1 MAEWD
6 IRKLQIL
13 RTLRERETV
22 TATAETLHMT
32 PSAVSQQLTNLAR
45 QLGVPLL
52 EARGRRVRLTDA
64 ARLVL
69 AQTEP
74 VFEQL
79 ERAEAVL
86 AAYTQGEA
94 GEVRVGAFSTAV
106 PALVVPAVRALRGTH
121 PRVAVR
127 VTEAEA
133 AEAYD
138 LLAAGEVDLAL
149 SLAAEAPSAADPRF
163 TQVPLLTDPLDVA
176 LPPDHPLAR
185 ATALTLTDLAAEPW
199 IFGGSGPWSDIT
211 RRACEA
217 AGFSPHQGHSA
228 SGWTAIV
235 AMVEAG
241 MGVALVPRM
250 AAVGRDGV
258 TMRALE
264 ADRPVRHV
272 LAAVRKGAETG
283 RALERVLGALRDA
296 AGELRLRGRTAD
308 GRSGAGAHTDPQAS
322 ATTGWPGRPPT
333 AASPAPGP
341 AAPRTEST
349 RTPPPAR
356 APAPPRGRRRPP

>member
-13 RTLRERETV
+13 RILRERGTV
-22 TATAETLHMT
+22 TATAEALHMT

-52 EARGRRVRLTDA
+52 EAQGRRVRLTDA

-69 AQTEP
+69 THTEP

-79 ERAEAVL
+79 ERTEAAL
-86 AAYTQGEA
+86 AAYTRGEA
-94 GEVRVGAFSTAV
+94 GEVRVGAFPTSV
-106 PALVVPAVRALRGTH
+106 PALVVPAVRALRDTH
-121 PRVAVR
+121 PGVSVR
-127 VTEAEA
+127 VREAEA

-163 TQVPLLTDPLDVA
+163 TQVPLLADPLDVA

-185 ATALTLTDLAAEPW
+185 ADSLNLTDLAADPW

-228 SGWTAIV
+228 SGWTAIL

-250 AAVGRDGV
+250 AAGRRDGV
-258 TMRALE
+258 VMRNLG
-264 ADRPVRHV
+264 ADGPVRHV
-272 LAAVRKGAETG
+272 TAAVRRGGETG
-283 RALERVLGALRDA
+283 RAVNRVLDALLAAA
-296 AGELRLRGRTAD
+296 AGG
-308 GRSGAGAHTDPQAS
+308 GHCGGF
-322 ATTGWPGRPPT
+322 
-333 AASPAPGP
+333 
-341 AAPRTEST
+341 T
-349 RTPPPAR
+349 R
-356 APAPPRGRRRPP
+356 

>member
-13 RTLRERETV
+13 RTLRERGTV
-22 TATAETLHMT
+22 TATAEALHMT
-32 PSAVSQQLTNLAR
+32 PSAVSQQLTNLSR

-69 AQTEP
+69 THTEP

-79 ERAEAVL
+79 ERTEAAL
-86 AAYTQGEA
+86 AAYSQGEA

-106 PALVVPAVRALRGTH
+106 PALVVPAVRALRTTH
-121 PRVAVR
+121 PRVTVR
-127 VTEAEA
+127 VREAEA

-138 LLAAGEVDLAL
+138 LLAAGDVDLAL

-163 TQVPLLTDPLDVA
+163 TQVPLLADPLDVA
-176 LPPDHPLAR
+176 LPPDHPLAT
-185 ATALTLTDLAAEPW
+185 APALTLTDLAAEPW

-217 AGFSPHQGHSA
+217 SGFSPAQGHSA
-228 SGWTAIV
+228 SGWTAIL

-241 MGVALVPRM
+241 MGVALIPRM
-250 AAVGRDGV
+250 AAAHRDGV
-258 TMRALE
+258 VMRDLGP
-264 ADRPVRHV
+264 DGPVRHV
-272 LAAVRKGAETG
+272 TAAARRGGETG
-283 RALERVLGALRDA
+283 RAVTHVLEALRDA
-296 AGELRLRGRTAD
+296 V
-308 GRSGAGAHTDPQAS
+308 
-322 ATTGWPGRPPT
+322 
-333 AASPAPGP
+333 
-341 AAPRTEST
+341 
-349 RTPPPAR
+349 
-356 APAPPRGRRRPP
+356 